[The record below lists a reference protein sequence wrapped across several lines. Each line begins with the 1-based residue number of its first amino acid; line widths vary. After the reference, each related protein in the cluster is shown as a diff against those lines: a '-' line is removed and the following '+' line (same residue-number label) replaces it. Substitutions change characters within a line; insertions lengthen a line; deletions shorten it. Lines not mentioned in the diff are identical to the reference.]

1 MIFSLEAL
9 QAGTGDCLILHH
21 GEAQD
26 PRFLLIDG
34 GPAGI
39 YNGSLKP
46 RLQSLPKKGDGKV
59 RLELA
64 MVSHIDD
71 DHIHGLQDLLDGLV
85 TAQQRSE
92 EELCE
97 IGELWHNSFDG
108 LWSQV
113 AAGASTASVPSIL
126 ASIESGAVAA
136 PEGEQFLRSRLVL
149 ASVGQGAKVRAAADT
164 LSIPVN
170 DGFGEGL
177 VTAEADAGPLD
188 FDGLKLTILGPRQA
202 EIDAL
207 HELWKKEEEKLKK
220 KSAKDR
226 QASLADYANRT
237 AENLSSIVVL
247 AELKKLR
254 MLLSGD
260 CGGDLILEDL
270 QARGLLKEGGKF
282 AVDLMKVPHHGSSH
296 SLAQDFFERIP
307 AKYYVI
313 SGNGKHGIPHPDAL
327 GWLSAAR
334 AGEEY
339 DAVLT
344 NRTGELNL
352 TEHLTAFLK
361 SEAKNQPKHRYH
373 FRNDQDLSIRVD
385 LLDKIPYLK
394 KCTEL

>member
-9 QAGTGDCLILHH
+9 QAGTGDCLLLHH

-46 RLQSLPKKGDGKV
+46 RLQSLPKTGGDKAS
-59 RLELA
+59 LELTI
-64 MVSHIDD
+64 VSHIDD
-71 DHIHGLQDLLDGLV
+71 DHIRGVLELLSGLV
-85 TAQQRSE
+85 TARERGE

-108 LWSQV
+108 LWSRV
-113 AAGASTASVPSIL
+113 AGAHTASAPNLL
-126 ASIESGAVAA
+126 ASIESGAIAA
-136 PEGEQFLRSRLVL
+136 PEGDEYLRSRLVL

-164 LSIPVN
+164 LRISVN
-170 DGFGEGL
+170 DGFDGGL
-177 VTAEADAGPLD
+177 VTAEEGGVPVDLE
-188 FDGLKLTILGPRQA
+188 GLKLTVLGPRQGELDDLRA
-202 EIDAL
+202 EW
-207 HELWKKEEEKLKK
+207 EKEEAKLAKKTAKEKE
-220 KSAKDR
+220 AC
-226 QASLADYANRT
+226 LADYANRT

-247 AELKKLR
+247 AELEGVR

-260 CGGDLILEDL
+260 CGGDLILKDL
-270 QARGLLKEGGKF
+270 EQRGLMPQGGKF

-296 SLAQDFFERIP
+296 SLDQDFFERIP

-334 AGEEY
+334 TGEEY

-344 NRTGELNL
+344 NRTGEENL
-352 TEHLTAFLK
+352 TEHLDTFLK
-361 SEAKNQPKHRYH
+361 SEEGKEPKHRYH
-373 FRNDQDLSIRVD
+373 FRNDGDLSIRVD
-385 LLDKIPYLK
+385 LLDRVPYLK
-394 KCTEL
+394 RCTTV